1 MAHGQ
6 TKITRKNQVTL
17 PVAELRK
24 AGLEPNDVVVVTA
37 DGAGRIVIERYRSII
52 EEYAEKLS
60 GNLAG
65 GVEGFLEWRKRE
77 WEGRPVPTVV
87 DASIVVAALEHQ

>member
-24 AGLEPNDVVVVTA
+24 AGLEPNDVVVVKA

-60 GNLAG
+60 GTWPG

-77 WEGRPVPTVV
+77 WEGRP
-87 DASIVVAALEHQ
+87 

>member
-1 MAHGQ
+1 MNAIAG
-6 TKITRKNQVTL
+6 IPYVEAEFDNNGNAKNQVTL

-60 GNLAG
+60 GTWPG

-77 WEGRPVPTVV
+77 WEGRP
-87 DASIVVAALEHQ
+87 